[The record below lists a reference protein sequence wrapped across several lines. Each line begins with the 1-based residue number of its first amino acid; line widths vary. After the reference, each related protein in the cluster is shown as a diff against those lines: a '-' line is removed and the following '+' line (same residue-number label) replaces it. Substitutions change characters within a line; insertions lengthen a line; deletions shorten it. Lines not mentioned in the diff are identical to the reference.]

1 VNGKLILD
9 KRPKEVT
16 IELTQERRKEMKAPL
31 KQMMNLLD
39 ITKDVSIQEF
49 NEEEIIFGIELMEK

>member
-1 VNGKLILD
+1 
-9 KRPKEVT
+9 
-16 IELTQERRKEMKAPL
+16 
-31 KQMMNLLD
+31 MMNLLD